1 MKYDFMLNKVVAP
14 LIMHAKSS
22 TLVLALRAQQ
32 SRSGDPRRKRHSN
45 QTISHTN
52 INSSFYDDF
61 AKDGFPTGGRV
72 SCDGG
77 R

>member
-32 SRSGDPRRKRHSN
+32 SRSGGSEEK
-45 QTISHTN
+45 T
-52 INSSFYDDF
+52 
-61 AKDGFPTGGRV
+61 AL
-72 SCDGG
+72 
-77 R
+77 